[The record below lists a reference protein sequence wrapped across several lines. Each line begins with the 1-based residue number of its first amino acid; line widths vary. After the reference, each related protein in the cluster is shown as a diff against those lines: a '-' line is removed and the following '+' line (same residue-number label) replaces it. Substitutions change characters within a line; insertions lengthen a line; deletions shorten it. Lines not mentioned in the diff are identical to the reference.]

1 MRNAFGPGLIVV
13 CAGAMWGLYWAPL
26 RRVQDVVQAGPWIT
40 FFAVLTGSLILLPW
54 GWRGRRR
61 LREAGTKSLL
71 SLALGGA
78 SFVLYSD
85 GLLFGKVAVVILL
98 FYLTPIWSTLIQ
110 RFWLQRSVS
119 GWRYA
124 AILFGLVGIGLV
136 LHGSHGS
143 IPLPRTLG
151 DGLGLVSGILWAI
164 ASTGIYEHG
173 NSGPAESNFCFC
185 TGGAVAGLAI
195 ALALGWGS
203 VSWPGAGNMAEG
215 VLWMFLLGGLW
226 WAASLSGFMWAA
238 QRLEPPR
245 IGILLMSEVIVG
257 SVSAALFAQEPFGGL
272 MGIGGA
278 ILVVAASFLETV
290 PRSRV

>member
-1 MRNAFGPGLIVV
+1 MRNVFGPGLLVV
-13 CAGAMWGLYWAPL
+13 CAGAMWGLYWVPL

-40 FFAVLTGSLILLPW
+40 FIAVLIGSLILLPW

-61 LREAGTKSLL
+61 LREAGTRSLL

-85 GLLFGKVAVVILL
+85 GLLYGKVAVVILL

-124 AILFGLVGIGLV
+124 AIVFGLIGIGLV

-151 DGLGLVSGILWAI
+151 DGLGLVSGILWAV

-185 TGGAVAGLAI
+185 AGGAVAGFAV
-195 ALALGWGS
+195 ALALGWGT

-215 VLWMFLLGGLW
+215 WLWMLFLGGLW

-272 MGIGGA
+272 MGLGGA
-278 ILVVAASFLETV
+278 ILVVAASLLETV

>member
-1 MRNAFGPGLIVV
+1 
-13 CAGAMWGLYWAPL
+13 MWGLYWAPL
-26 RRVQDVVQAGPWIT
+26 RRVQDVVQAGSWAT
-40 FFAVLTGSLILLPW
+40 FVAVLVAALLLLPW
-54 GWRGRRR
+54 GWLGRRR
-61 LREAGTKSLL
+61 LQQVGPRGVL

-85 GLLFGKVAVVILL
+85 GLLYGRVAVVILL

-110 RFWLQRSVS
+110 RFWLRRPVS
-119 GWRYA
+119 RWRYA
-124 AILFGLVGIGLV
+124 AIVFGLFGIALV

-151 DGLGLVSGILWAI
+151 DGLGLASGLLWAV

-173 NSGPAESNFCFC
+173 NGGPVESNFCFC
-185 TGGAVAGLAI
+185 AGGAVA
-195 ALALGWGS
+195 ALALALVLDWGPLH
-203 VSWPGAGNMAEG
+203 WAGSASLAEG
-215 VLWMFLLGGLW
+215 LFWMILLGGVW

-238 QRLEPPR
+238 QLLEPPR

-272 MGIGGA
+272 MGTGGA

-290 PRSRV
+290 PRARV